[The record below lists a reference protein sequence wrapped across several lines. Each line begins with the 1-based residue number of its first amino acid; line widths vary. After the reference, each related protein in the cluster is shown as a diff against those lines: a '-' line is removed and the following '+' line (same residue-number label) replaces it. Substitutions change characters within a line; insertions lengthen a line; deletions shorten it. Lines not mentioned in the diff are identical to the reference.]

1 MPLSSL
7 FIIFTFLKIV
17 RKSTLAFTRQVV
29 PVTFYII
36 LKMITHSPFFN
47 IPVFFILKVLFV
59 YVSYAIII
67 INVFHDVNLALSRVR
82 SIDSIETWKQMKV
95 FRKFKERKR
104 NQV

>member
-17 RKSTLAFTRQVV
+17 RKSTLASTRQVV

-36 LKMITHSPFFN
+36 LKMITHSPFFD

-59 YVSYAIII
+59 YVPYAII
-67 INVFHDVNLALSRVR
+67 S
-82 SIDSIETWKQMKV
+82 SISFM
-95 FRKFKERKR
+95 R
-104 NQV
+104 